1 VTAFETA
8 LIAAVRVAV
17 ADPEA
22 DVYWRDGS
30 SAWHA
35 PISYELSRVSLSA
48 RGKDVR
54 TLGTVTAGSA
64 PETIRGNRV
73 AVIQVKID
81 APTQDAATELAD
93 VLKAGIRA
101 SECEALFNAVNASA
115 ARPRD
120 VRSVPYTDKHG
131 DVRSAAV
138 LEIAFNLTRSV
149 TVGTVPIVAQ
159 IEVTGEV
166 GPEDPPREIGPILV
180 ELD

>member
-8 LIAAVRVAV
+8 LIAAVRLAV
-17 ADPEA
+17 ADPTA

-30 SAWHA
+30 SAWRA
-35 PISYELSRVSLSA
+35 PVSYALSHVSVSA

-73 AVIQVKID
+73 RLVQVTID
-81 APTQDAATELAD
+81 APTQDAAIELAD
-93 VLKAGIRA
+93 ILKAGIRA
-101 SECEALFNAVNASA
+101 SECEALFNAENVSA

-120 VRSVPYTDKHG
+120 VRSIPYKDAHG